1 MPDPLV
7 RGTVPIRIRS
17 KMPRIRNTDK
27 MCIQNGYLYSQK
39 RRNVGRFS
47 LPNRFLVEDES
58 SEVSYR
64 DKTSPWTG
72 FIDGLL
78 EEIEATESDL

>member
-1 MPDPLV
+1 MSDDSA
-7 RGTVPIRIRS
+7 S
-17 KMPRIRNTDK
+17 K
-27 MCIQNGYLYSQK
+27 
-39 RRNVGRFS
+39 
-47 LPNRFLVEDES
+47 NRFLVEDES

-64 DKTSPWTG
+64 DKTSPWTR